1 MMKKYY
7 LNDLSEQKLS
17 ELSLRKHL
25 LSEDIFKT
33 VKAIGEQVRTE
44 GDKALLAMAEKYDK
58 TKLTSLAVSED
69 EKKEALN
76 GLDAELKTA
85 IDTAFANISR
95 FHAAQMPESK
105 KTETYPGVWCW
116 QEFRA
121 IEKVGLYVPGGS
133 APLFSTALMLAV
145 PAMIAGSKEIYICTP
160 PDKNGKVHPAVI
172 YIADKCHVA
181 AICKAG
187 GAGAVFAMAYGTESV
202 KKVDKIFGPGN
213 QFVTA
218 AKMAVSQDTSI
229 DMPAGPS
236 EVLVMA
242 DSSSDPEIVA
252 SDLLAQAEHGP
263 DSQAVLVCTDDV
275 TAEKITAA
283 VDRQQ
288 TVLPRRLI
296 AEKALANS
304 FVMIAPDLKKCM
316 HFVNMYAPEHLI
328 IGVKNWP
335 EFIPLIQHAGSVFLG
350 KNASESFGDY
360 ASGTNHTLPTSGF
373 ARSLGG
379 VSLMSFGK
387 MLTFQTIDDDALLSL
402 GKDVAVMAAAEGL
415 DAHKNSVDI
424 RMKQCGK

>member
-7 LNDLSEQKLS
+7 LNDLSAQKLS

-33 VKAIGEQVRTE
+33 VKTIGEQVKTE

-58 TKLTSLAVSED
+58 VKLASLTVSAD
-69 EKKEALN
+69 EKREALSA
-76 GLDAELKTA
+76 LDNDLKLA
-85 IDTAFANISR
+85 IDTAFDNISR
-95 FHAAQMPESK
+95 FHASQMPESK
-105 KTETYPGVWCW
+105 KTETYPGVLCW

-160 PDKNGKVHPAVI
+160 PDKNGKVHPAVV
-172 YIADKCHVA
+172 YIADKCKVS
-181 AICKAG
+181 AIYKAG
-187 GAGAVFAMAYGTESV
+187 GAGAIFAMTYGTESV
-202 KKVDKIFGPGN
+202 QKVDKIFGPGN

-218 AKMAVSQDTSI
+218 AKMAVSRDVSI

-236 EVLVMA
+236 EVMVMA

-263 DSQAVLVCTDDV
+263 DSQAVLICADDAFAAKV
-275 TAEKITAA
+275 LAAAENQKAI
-283 VDRQQ
+283 
-288 TVLPRRLI
+288 LPRRLI
-296 AEKALANS
+296 AEKALDNS
-304 FVMIAPDLKKCM
+304 FIIVAPDLTESM
-316 HFVNMYAPEHLI
+316 RFVNMYAPEHLI
-328 IGVKNWP
+328 IGVDDWEK
-335 EFIPLIQHAGSVFLG
+335 FIPLIENAGSVFLG

-387 MLTFQTIDDDALLSL
+387 MLTFQTVNDAALASL
-402 GKDVAVMAAAEGL
+402 GRDVEVMAAAEGL
-415 DAHKNSVDI
+415 DAHKNSVSI
-424 RMKQCGK
+424 RIKQCGK

>member
-25 LSEDIFKT
+25 LSEDVFKT
-33 VKAIGEQVRTE
+33 VKTIGEQVRTE
-44 GDKALLAMAEKYDK
+44 GDKALLAMAEKFDK
-58 TKLTSLAVSED
+58 ARLTSLTVSED
-69 EKKEALN
+69 EKKEALR
-76 GLDAELKTA
+76 GLDAELKKA

-145 PAMIAGSKEIYICTP
+145 PAMIAGSKEICICTP

-181 AICKAG
+181 TICKAG

-242 DSSSDPEIVA
+242 DASSDPEIVA

-263 DSQAVLVCTDDV
+263 DSQAVLVCTDDA

-304 FVMIAPDLKKCM
+304 FVMIAPDLKESM
-316 HFVNMYAPEHLI
+316 RFVNMYAPEHLI
-328 IGVKNWP
+328 IGVKNWQ
-335 EFIPLIQHAGSVFLG
+335 EFIPLINHAGSVFLG

-373 ARSLGG
+373 ARSLGS

-387 MLTFQTIDDDALLSL
+387 MLTFQTIDDGALLSL

-424 RMKQCGK
+424 RMKKCGK